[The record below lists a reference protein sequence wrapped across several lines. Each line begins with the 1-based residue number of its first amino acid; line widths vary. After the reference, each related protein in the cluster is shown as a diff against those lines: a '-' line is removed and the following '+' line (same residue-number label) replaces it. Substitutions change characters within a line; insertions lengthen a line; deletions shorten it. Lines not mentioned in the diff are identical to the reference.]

1 MRLINKM
8 LENTEQA
15 WNEKKEDAVML
26 KRKSPH
32 YAQPFT

>member
-1 MRLINKM
+1 MRLINIM
-8 LENTEQA
+8 QENIEQA
-15 WNEKKEDAVML
+15 WNEKTGEAVML

>member
-15 WNEKKEDAVML
+15 WNEKTGEAVML

>member
-1 MRLINKM
+1 MRLINIM
-8 LENTEQA
+8 QENIEQA